1 MNVESVGLKK
11 GSRTVTITHLFPVS
25 IPKANI
31 SLFKVSISKECYLK
45 VTLKSLNSL
54 KEKVETSSVVPTG
67 YLHHI
72 DYNHDSKLLYR
83 LD

>member
-11 GSRTVTITHLFPVS
+11 GSCTVTITHLFPVS

-31 SLFKVSISKECYLK
+31 SLQGINIKGVLFK